1 MEKQVNIFFGIV
13 FAMAVKTMKMKRK
26 SSINQKLLKIC
37 KTAMSS
43 KSTEN
48 GFIQELQNKTIF
60 KMF

>member
-1 MEKQVNIFFGIV
+1 MENQINIFFGTV

-26 SSINQKLLKIC
+26 SSINQKLFMKIC

-48 GFIQELQNKTIF
+48 IKELDPISA
-60 KMF
+60 